1 MVLVFFAGRV
11 SRLFLDFSADDVILC
26 ALFGMLGRQKLL
38 LGEFSKN
45 YKNTKFY
52 VIPVSLTIPLSTTV
66 FFDADCQNRSNK
78 FEATEASKFRRDGLE
93 PQNSKIPPVDQGYP
107 GQKSF
112 GKRKLN
118 ICAPR
123 ATSKENGERS
133 LFCNPKRLDYR
144 FHCNGAIVVL
154 RGLNDFSQ
162 RCSGLKL
169 SFDQTIV

>member
-1 MVLVFFAGRV
+1 MWFCVLF
-11 SRLFLDFSADDVILC
+11 
-26 ALFGMLGRQKLL
+26 FGMLGRQKLL

-107 GQKSF
+107 GQKRF

-123 ATSKENGERS
+123 ATSKENRERS

-162 RCSGLKL
+162 RCSGWKL
-169 SFDQTIV
+169 SFDPTIV

>member
-1 MVLVFFAGRV
+1 MCSFLECSAAKSFFW
-11 SRLFLDFSADDVILC
+11 
-26 ALFGMLGRQKLL
+26 
-38 LGEFSKN
+38 GEFSKD
-45 YKNTKFY
+45 YKNTEIY

-123 ATSKENGERS
+123 ATPKENQNGERHGSNWGFKALANLKNPRFTSFAPGTPPPKHVLPPSKSNVLLPFRLVS
-133 LFCNPKRLDYR
+133 LCN
-144 FHCNGAIVVL
+144 
-154 RGLNDFSQ
+154 
-162 RCSGLKL
+162 
-169 SFDQTIV
+169 